1 MKNFQ
6 KHSVLIFTFIL
17 LLTLLFASFYPSK
30 EGMFWSRYQPQ
41 SVESG
46 NAYAELVAKKNAY
59 KLQQQQI
66 EMEEDAKIREAKI
79 AARKRKRDYKNANK
93 GNVTTAR
100 NTYASSVRTDRVKS
114 WSDNTADWLSNLF
127 S

>member
-1 MKNFQ
+1 MKSFQ

-46 NAYAELVAKKNAY
+46 NSYSEYINKKNAY
-59 KLQQQQI
+59 KIAQQQI
-66 EMEEDAKIREAKI
+66 EMEEEAKIRDAKI
-79 AARKRKRDYKNANK
+79 AAKKRKRDFKTAQK

-100 NTYASSVRTDRVKS
+100 NKYASTVRTDRAKN
-114 WSDNTADWLSNLF
+114 WGDGASDFLSNLF
-127 S
+127 G